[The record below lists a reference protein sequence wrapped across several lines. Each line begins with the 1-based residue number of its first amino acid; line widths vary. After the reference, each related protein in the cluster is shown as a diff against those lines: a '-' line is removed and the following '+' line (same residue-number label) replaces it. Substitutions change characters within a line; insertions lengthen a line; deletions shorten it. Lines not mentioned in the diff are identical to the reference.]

1 MCCVLI
7 QDGYTALH
15 YAASQN
21 CVDFVNMLLTNDPT
35 LIEMTTKVNHVIQ
48 YLNI

>member
-1 MCCVLI
+1 M

-21 CVDFVNMLLTNDPT
+21 CVDFVNMLLMSDPT
-35 LIEMTTKVNHVIQ
+35 LIEMTSKVNHVIQ
-48 YLNI
+48 YVQMYSL

>member
-15 YAASQN
+15 YAAYHN
-21 CVDFVNMLLTNDPT
+21 CVDFVNLLLMNDPT
-35 LIEMTTKVNHVIQ
+35 LIKMANKVNHAI
-48 YLNI
+48 